1 MLIQTLSVV
10 AAVSLS
16 GVLGAALL
24 LWRTTVHAGQLR
36 SAAAALQEQCRILDA
51 QVMAERGQREDSQVL
66 LERNAFELKQA
77 EVERTEL
84 RKLVE
89 ALKSARGDIVRRI
102 YSIVTIGMSQSGKT
116 ALTLKWASPLFQT
129 TNTLPTQFQRYER
142 TVSRQTLKG
151 MPPVEHV
158 FEIRDWGGEHMGN
171 ALHDVLRMDN
181 VNGLLMVVDLGR
193 IEATAEGRRTVV
205 FDEGRIKEQIEAF
218 HSAALR
224 YFFTDHIL
232 SHCKSFVLFIN
243 KSDAI
248 PGQPEEVERRA
259 MELYRPLIDS
269 LRKFS
274 RDDGVV
280 DITVMVGSALSG
292 HNTHNLFAHF
302 IEKILPVDSYDPQLL
317 HLIQTE
323 ATVPSTA
330 RGAPADAPAH
340 GAYQTVGGTGGP
352 GGQNGGPTIAQ
363 PRAARTQVNL

>member
-1 MLIQTLSVV
+1 LHSQQILSVV
-10 AAVSLS
+10 VAVSLS
-16 GVLGAALL
+16 GALGALLL
-24 LWRTTVHAGQLR
+24 LWRTALHARQLR
-36 SAAAALQEQCRILDA
+36 GAAWSLQTQCKALEAQLTSERSQREDA
-51 QVMAERGQREDSQVL
+51 QVLA
-66 LERNAFELKQA
+66 ERNAFELRQA
-77 EVERTEL
+77 DVERTEL

-89 ALKSARGDIVRRI
+89 SLRSTRGEIVRRV

-116 ALTLKWASPLFQT
+116 ALTLKWASPLFQA
-129 TNTLPTQFQRYER
+129 NSTLPTQFQRYER

-151 MPPVEHV
+151 APPIEHV

-193 IEATAEGRRTVV
+193 IDSTPEGRRTVV
-205 FDEGRIKEQIEAF
+205 FDEQRIKEQIDAF
-218 HSAALR
+218 HPASLR

-243 KSDAI
+243 KSDALA
-248 PGQPEEVERRA
+248 GQPEEVEARA
-259 MELYRPLIDS
+259 MALYQPLIDS

-274 RDDGVV
+274 RDDGMI

-317 HLIQTE
+317 HMIQTE
-323 ATVPSTA
+323 VASPGEA
-330 RGAPADAPAH
+330 RGGLAA
-340 GAYQTVGGTGGP
+340 GAVSTYQTVAPAGAP
-352 GGQNGGPTIAQ
+352 GAPQSLAQ
-363 PRAARTQVNL
+363 PRPARAQVPL